1 MRGKVHFILD
11 VLYDGDGLIREHLS
25 DDKSYTRLLDRH
37 INPGHTLEDAWFL
50 LEFLEEY
57 GELDKYLPRIAQIAK
72 RTFHLGWDEKYGG
85 LLRFVDREGGAPR
98 GDCIGTP
105 YEELVKDTWDMKL
118 WWPHSELLYIFS
130 YLYQLTGD
138 EEFEALYQQS
148 ADYAFSTFPNKELG
162 EWVQI
167 RQRDGSPQ
175 DKLVALPVKD
185 PFHILRDFI
194 KVVELYEKE
203 GKAE

>member
-1 MRGKVHFILD
+1 MVNFDPSRVALYETCQRLGVGITVMKAFGGGDLLSETLSPAGKALTPIQCLHYALTRPGVAT
-11 VLYDGDGLIREHLS
+11 VL
-25 DDKSYTRLLDRH
+25 
-37 INPGHTLEDAWFL
+37 A
-50 LEFLEEY
+50 
-57 GELDKYLPRIAQIAK
+57 
-72 RTFHLGWDEKYGG
+72 
-85 LLRFVDREGGAPR
+85 GAR
-98 GDCIGTP
+98 SV
-105 YEELVKDTWDMKL
+105 EELRGSIAYESA
-118 WWPHSELLYIFS
+118 SE
-130 YLYQLTGD
+130 
-138 EEFEALYQQS
+138 EEK
-148 ADYAFSTFPNKELG
+148 DYAATFSTFPNKELG

>member
-1 MRGKVHFILD
+1 M
-11 VLYDGDGLIREHLS
+11 LYDGDGLIREHLS